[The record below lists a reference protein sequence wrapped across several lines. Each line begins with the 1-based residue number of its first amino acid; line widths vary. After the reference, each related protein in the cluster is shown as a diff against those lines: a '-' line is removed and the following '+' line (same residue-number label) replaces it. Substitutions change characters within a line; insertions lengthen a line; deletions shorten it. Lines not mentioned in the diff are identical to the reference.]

1 MKIKNMIYPA
11 VAGLS
16 LALLATG
23 CSLDYDPL
31 DTYSDVTEGVDDSKE
46 GEEVVFK
53 DRASVESAMTALY
66 KKITDQQEHWYLD
79 QLLIADSHADNAYV
93 GTTGA
98 EVVPYEDNSIE
109 GSNSVVKRDWDR
121 FLGDAAQATKL
132 IQNIDKVG
140 DNSLSA
146 AEINSY
152 SAQAK
157 IFRAMIWFDMVR
169 LWGTIPVITTSA
181 GDITAENVE
190 EMYVAYFPE
199 QNTPQ
204 EAYAAIEADLLFA
217 AQYAPDVNQADKT
230 LFTKGVAHAFLAKI
244 YAEKYLRDYDKV
256 IQYADLCAADG
267 YDLVEDYST
276 LFAVDPVS
284 FEPQRNTKEA
294 ILEGHFVTGSGNWC
308 SWMFGAPVDNPN
320 LNFSWAKWVTPS
332 RDLTRLFN
340 QNGDTKRYNEAVAFY
355 PCTWSNYYPADN
367 YAFMNK
373 CRSSYSSLIKCRYA
387 DILLLKAEA
396 LIQKG
401 DLAGGAAIIDRI
413 RQRAGILPLQADK
426 KSSQEALLNALLD
439 ERRMELAFEGQ
450 RWFDLCRLDKVEEVM
465 NAVYAKDPGRHAQR
479 APFNQYSYLLPI
491 PQGAIDQNSN
501 LKQNPGY

>member
-109 GSNSVVKRDWDR
+109 GSNSVIKRDWDR

-157 IFRAMIWFDMVR
+157 ILRAMIWFDMVR
-169 LWGTIPVITTSA
+169 LWGTIPVITTRTRS
-181 GDITAENVE
+181 
-190 EMYVAYFPE
+190 P
-199 QNTPQ
+199 
-204 EAYAAIEADLLFA
+204 
-217 AQYAPDVNQADKT
+217 
-230 LFTKGVAHAFLAKI
+230 H
-244 YAEKYLRDYDKV
+244 
-256 IQYADLCAADG
+256 
-267 YDLVEDYST
+267 
-276 LFAVDPVS
+276 
-284 FEPQRNTKEA
+284 
-294 ILEGHFVTGSGNWC
+294 
-308 SWMFGAPVDNPN
+308 
-320 LNFSWAKWVTPS
+320 S
-332 RDLTRLFN
+332 RRHH
-340 QNGDTKRYNEAVAFY
+340 R
-355 PCTWSNYYPADN
+355 
-367 YAFMNK
+367 
-373 CRSSYSSLIKCRYA
+373 R
-387 DILLLKAEA
+387 
-396 LIQKG
+396 
-401 DLAGGAAIIDRI
+401 
-413 RQRAGILPLQADK
+413 
-426 KSSQEALLNALLD
+426 
-439 ERRMELAFEGQ
+439 ERRGDV
-450 RWFDLCRLDKVEEVM
+450 R
-465 NAVYAKDPGRHAQR
+465 G
-479 APFNQYSYLLPI
+479 LLP
-491 PQGAIDQNSN
+491 
-501 LKQNPGY
+501 